1 MTTYL
6 KICLVVSLML
16 IICSNKWT
24 YYVFLLS
31 MLLYFTRDGAF
42 PIFTLL
48 ISIAQVLVFFGF
60 YWMEG
65 KNATFVLASTI
76 TDTTGTHIGL
86 LEFEPTLR
94 FQIWRFWQTSLIHAG
109 FPHMIDNVWPQFRI
123 GYQLERKQGH
133 WRVALCHTMGVLAGE
148 KYLHELTTSIFTF
161 IHYKM
166 RNFVS

>member
-1 MTTYL
+1 MPG
-6 KICLVVSLML
+6 
-16 IICSNKWT
+16 
-24 YYVFLLS
+24 
-31 MLLYFTRDGAF
+31 R
-42 PIFTLL
+42 
-48 ISIAQVLVFFGF
+48 
-60 YWMEG
+60 EG
-65 KNATFVLASTI
+65 KGLRDVGNADPERATLVHTNVCFMQCNASSFQFTFDLKYSY
-76 TDTTGTHIGL
+76 
-86 LEFEPTLR
+86 
-94 FQIWRFWQTSLIHAG
+94 S